1 MKNNLQT
8 WILVIIVLIVI
19 SIGIYLL
26 ISGGKTIKEGGN
38 VSVSNVSN
46 FTGGIGGNV
55 SEGIGNASISNLT
68 NESEGIG
75 GNVSEGI

>member
-1 MKNNLQT
+1 MKNNLRT

-38 VSVSNVSN
+38 VSVSNV
-46 FTGGIGGNV
+46 TGGIGGNISGGVGNV
-55 SEGIGNASISNLT
+55 SVSNLT

-75 GNVSEGI
+75 GNISGGI